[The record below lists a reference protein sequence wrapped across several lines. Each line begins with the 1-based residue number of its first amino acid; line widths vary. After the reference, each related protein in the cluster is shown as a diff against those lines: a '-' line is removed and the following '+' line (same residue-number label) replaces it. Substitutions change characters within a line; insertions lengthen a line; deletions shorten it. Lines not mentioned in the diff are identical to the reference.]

1 MPMKNLIT
9 ALLLSARRRCGPPCR
24 RHRPLRLHAAA
35 EHAEKKKPA
44 APKKKAAPA
53 VDYVGEYVNFGD
65 WKEVR
70 AFLDDLAARDG
81 FDRAELNALMAQV
94 RFVDAAVQLV
104 KPAPPGKPKNWQAY
118 SKLMIDPVRIDA
130 GVKFWN
136 ENARRS
142 TAPNRCM
149 ACRPTSWSASS
160 AWKPCMA
167 ATPAASACSMR

>member
-1 MPMKNLIT
+1 
-9 ALLLSARRRCGPPCR
+9 
-24 RHRPLRLHAAA
+24 
-35 EHAEKKKPA
+35 
-44 APKKKAAPA
+44 
-53 VDYVGEYVNFGD
+53 
-65 WKEVR
+65 VR